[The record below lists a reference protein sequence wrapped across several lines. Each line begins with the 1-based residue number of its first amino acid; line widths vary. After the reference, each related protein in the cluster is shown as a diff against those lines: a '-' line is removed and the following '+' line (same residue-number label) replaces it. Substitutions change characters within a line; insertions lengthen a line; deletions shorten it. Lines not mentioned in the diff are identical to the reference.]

1 MSSFIH
7 TPRKF
12 LRGVQPYVA
21 MIAILSRFD
30 HLMYLFIEFNS
41 KMAENGSYEQVNEKE
56 LIHWGSSFGVG
67 IEMTRDE
74 AIETLENIGYKIER
88 LEEKENSGE

>member
-1 MSSFIH
+1 M
-7 TPRKF
+7 KF
-12 LRGVQPYVA
+12 LVDTNDGFHER
-21 MIAILSRFD
+21 
-30 HLMYLFIEFNS
+30 
-41 KMAENGSYEQVNEKE
+41 VNEKG

-74 AIETLENIGYKIER
+74 AIETLENIGYKIVR

>member
-1 MSSFIH
+1 
-7 TPRKF
+7 
-12 LRGVQPYVA
+12 
-21 MIAILSRFD
+21 
-30 HLMYLFIEFNS
+30 
-41 KMAENGSYEQVNEKE
+41 MAENGSYEQVNEKE

-88 LEEKENSGE
+88 LEEKKIQESE

>member
-1 MSSFIH
+1 M
-7 TPRKF
+7 
-12 LRGVQPYVA
+12 A

>member
-1 MSSFIH
+1 M
-7 TPRKF
+7 KF
-12 LRGVQPYVA
+12 LVDTNDG
-21 MIAILSRFD
+21 F
-30 HLMYLFIEFNS
+30 H
-41 KMAENGSYEQVNEKE
+41 EQVNEKE

-88 LEEKENSGE
+88 LEENSGE